1 MFKLFSSVAMHP
13 SVLVGSRSLSTSGG
27 PLLFRSSA
35 PMFGEP
41 LKKKKRLDP
50 QILKAREDRKRKK
63 IEKSIRK
70 LEKVSKTLKPI
81 DEVQLM
87 ALLSNECG
95 SRQRPVV
102 VHSSDKLEEKIVAT
116 KAWSM
121 YKHNEHFFNL
131 QVIND
136 LEYSQ
141 QRALNELREVSED
154 LYQAAVD
161 IDESL
166 LTYQLTGP
174 VETPPIENYQS
185 PDGEYIDISK
195 KWD

>member
-1 MFKLFSSVAMHP
+1 MFKLFTSVAVHQSTM
-13 SVLVGSRSLSTSGG
+13 VATRSLSTSGG
-27 PLLFRSSA
+27 PLLFRSSV
-35 PMFGEP
+35 PMFAEP

-50 QILKAREDRKRKK
+50 QILKAREERKRRK
-63 IEKSIRK
+63 IEKAIRK

-87 ALLSNECG
+87 ASLSNEIDI
-95 SRQRPVV
+95 RKRPAVT
-102 VHSSDKLEEKIVAT
+102 HNNDELEKRIITT
-116 KAWSM
+116 KAWSKF
-121 YKHNEHFFNL
+121 KHDEHYFNL

-154 LYQAAVD
+154 LYQEAIK
-161 IDESL
+161 IDESFL
-166 LTYQLTGP
+166 PFQLTGP

-185 PDGEYIDISK
+185 PDGEYIDVSK
-195 KWD
+195 KWE